1 MITFTGKG
9 STQTCDGTTR
19 RDFLQ
24 AGVLGAMG
32 LSLSQLMSLK
42 AMGKVA
48 EGHDERSVIM
58 IFNLGAP
65 SQIDLFDPKP
75 DAPAEIRGPFKPIR
89 TAADGM
95 QLTELL
101 PMHANLADKFSLV
114 RSVYHTAAAVHDTGH
129 QMLQTGRLFQGGIN
143 TPHVGC
149 AMQFLKGAR
158 NELPPH
164 VILPE
169 VMGPTGGNMPH
180 GQDAGFL
187 GKAYDPFVLSADP
200 SKKDFKVPDLLP
212 PANIGE
218 ARSERRRK
226 LRDVVDGKVKE
237 FGATEAAG
245 LMDGNFE

>member
-1 MITFTGKG
+1 MLWLTGKG
-9 STQTCDGTTR
+9 TARTCDGMTR
-19 RDFLQ
+19 RDFLH
-24 AGVLGAMG
+24 AGALAAVG
-32 LSLSQLMSLK
+32 LSLPHLFALK
-42 AMGKVA
+42 ARGAVKA
-48 EGHDERSVIM
+48 DSDERSCIM

-75 DAPAEIRGPFKPIR
+75 DAPAEIRGPFKPIK

-101 PMHANLADKFSLV
+101 PLHARLADKFSLV

-149 AMQFLKGAR
+149 AMQFLKGER

-169 VMGPTGGNMPH
+169 VMGLTGGNMPH

-200 SKKDFKVPDLLP
+200 SKPDFKVPDLLP
-212 PANIGE
+212 PAYLGE
-218 ARSERRRK
+218 ARTERRRK
-226 LRDVVDGKVKE
+226 LRDVVDGKVKQFE
-237 FGATEAAG
+237 ATEAAG
-245 LMDGNFE
+245 